1 MKYGE
6 FFQIE
11 IVHHYFLD
19 EIADL
24 ILLPEA
30 QTRRLLEKQHFLIKR
45 TGKGIK
51 VLIPEKEKNTILS
64 GIESNDVFVFHV
76 FPTSDSVL
84 EFTDTSGFENDKMML
99 FTNERLGVDNVE
111 LVRSETVQEGKFK
124 GFSAMARVEIKASEV
139 ITDINVTS
147 PVYQVVFNSKSIKWK
162 YYFLAN
168 PDDSNIVIDAKDE
181 QLQFKELEI
190 KEDDTS
196 DQIITSLRLNFPDT
210 KILVFESNT
219 SIPSSNKPIKDIKLI
234 QKDSVIQADS
244 TLIKHLPNPKSSD
257 QGIQIIKIK

>member
-11 IVHHYFLD
+11 IVHDYFLGQ
-19 EIADL
+19 IADL

-30 QTRRLLEKQHFLIKR
+30 QTKRLLEKQRFLIKK

-51 VLIPEKEKNTILS
+51 VLIPENEENTVIS
-64 GIESNDVFVFHV
+64 GLEPNDVFVFHV
-76 FPTSDSVL
+76 FPTSDSVQ
-84 EFTDTSGFENDKMML
+84 EFTDTSEVENGKVML
-99 FTNERLGVDNVE
+99 FTNDGLGTENVE
-111 LVRSETVQEGKFK
+111 LVKSETVQEGKFQ
-124 GFSAMARVEIKASEV
+124 GFPAIARVEIKASEV
-139 ITDINVTS
+139 TTEINSIS

-168 PDDSNIVIDAKDE
+168 TDVTNIAIDTKDE
-181 QLQFKELEI
+181 QLQFNELEI
-190 KEDDTS
+190 KDDTS

-219 SIPSSNKPIKDIKLI
+219 SIPSSSKPIKDIKLV